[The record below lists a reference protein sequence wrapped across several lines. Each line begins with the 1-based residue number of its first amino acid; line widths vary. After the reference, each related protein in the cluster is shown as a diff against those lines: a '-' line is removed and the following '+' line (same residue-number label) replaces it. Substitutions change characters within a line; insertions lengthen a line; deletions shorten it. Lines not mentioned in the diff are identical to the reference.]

1 MFVFRSFSSPLDSP
15 DASCQKVRSC
25 GYQSFWITS
34 SGSQTLWGVFLD
46 MEAVTIGGLGSR
58 RRSLLGGD

>member
-34 SGSQTLWGVFLD
+34 SGSQTLWGGFF
-46 MEAVTIGGLGSR
+46 GHGS
-58 RRSLLGGD
+58 SDDWWPWE